1 MFNESEKG
9 ENPSPRL
16 SLQVDTSEN
25 FDGEPYPELETRR
38 NFENEPCP
46 ELETSK
52 FFGNELWG
60 RPLHMNPA
68 DNSKE
73 EDISKGNT
81 LLYPEQ

>member
-16 SLQVDTSEN
+16 SLQLDTSEN
-25 FDGEPYPELETRR
+25 FGG
-38 NFENEPCP
+38 EPCP

-52 FFGNELWG
+52 SSGDKLWD
-60 RPLHMNPA
+60 RPLHMNPV

-73 EDISKGNT
+73 EDISKESPPF
-81 LLYPEQ
+81 YPKQ

>member
-16 SLQVDTSEN
+16 NLQLETSEN
-25 FDGEPYPELETRR
+25 FEG
-38 NFENEPCP
+38 EPCP

-52 FFGNELWG
+52 SFGDELWS

-73 EDISKGNT
+73 EDISNGSP
-81 LLYPEQ
+81 LHYPKQ